1 MEFFLGGEKSPLI
14 MEEFKALNA
23 GAASER
29 SGCQKQMDAAPAF
42 DHSLRKP
49 PQKTRKGG
57 GGIRTPH
64 LQPHAASHNFSC
76 SPPPRSGI
84 NRTSQEAGA
93 AACRCRMRSVL
104 EEGALAPPRRR
115 CCTSW
120 KCLPIPFGCF
130 LSFLPLH
137 APRLPLLAVPMLTHA
152 VVSQGR
158 AASSACG
165 MQEKVN
171 VPERSKMHM
180 GGAFKASSA

>member
-1 MEFFLGGEKSPLI
+1 MEFFFGGEKSPLI

-64 LQPHAASHNFSC
+64 LQQHAASHNFSC

-130 LSFLPLH
+130 LSFLPLLSMPH
-137 APRLPLLAVPMLTHA
+137 GCPSSLCPCSHTLWLAKAEPPRQPV
-152 VVSQGR
+152 
-158 AASSACG
+158 AC
-165 MQEKVN
+165 
-171 VPERSKMHM
+171 RRR
-180 GGAFKASSA
+180 